1 MQFLSVKL
9 GFDSKQ
15 KLHQK
20 KQRKYCGQIGKKNI
34 TKYIKHTIHLILQN
48 FFITSSS
55 LNDMPTVNREKTGKK
70 KKVNS
75 PKRRFV
81 L

>member
-1 MQFLSVKL
+1 MASNKA
-9 GFDSKQ
+9 
-15 KLHQK
+15 K
-20 KQRKYCGQIGKKNI
+20 KVLWTNRKKKNI
-34 TKYIKHTIHLILQN
+34 TKYIKHTTHLILQN
-48 FFITSSS
+48 FFIKSSS
-55 LNDMPTVNREKTGKK
+55 LDDVPAVNREKTGKK